1 MPPGAEHCAWR
12 NCQGGGGQG
21 GGINTA
27 LMMVNNGKYC
37 NGGMIINPFA
47 TINDGLLDITW
58 IDAPEYQGTLSVSGI
73 MSRARSGGIQA
84 YEGHSQY
91 VRGRKLRI
99 DIPEP
104 EQAQPELELEES
116 KEPLRPA
123 GPLLPPKPLKRDNAD
138 TSQVFDIRLR
148 LQ

>member
-1 MPPGAEHCAWR
+1 
-12 NCQGGGGQG
+12 
-21 GGINTA
+21 
-27 LMMVNNGKYC
+27 MMVNNGKYC

-47 TINDGLLDITW
+47 TINDGLLDVTW

-104 EQAQPELELEES
+104 EQVQPELELEEN
-116 KEPLRPA
+116 EETA
-123 GPLLPPKPLKRDNAD
+123 KPDRQEQVIMVDGEALNYK
-138 TSQVFDIRLR
+138 TSIIWECFPSNIEVMIDD
-148 LQ
+148 

>member
-1 MPPGAEHCAWR
+1 
-12 NCQGGGGQG
+12 
-21 GGINTA
+21 
-27 LMMVNNGKYC
+27 MMVNNGKYC

-116 KEPLRPA
+116 KET
-123 GPLLPPKPLKRDNAD
+123 PKPERPEQVIMVDGEALNYK
-138 TSQVFDIRLR
+138 TSIIWECFPSNIEVLLDD
-148 LQ
+148 

>member
-1 MPPGAEHCAWR
+1 
-12 NCQGGGGQG
+12 
-21 GGINTA
+21 
-27 LMMVNNGKYC
+27 MMVNNGKYC

-104 EQAQPELELEES
+104 EQPQPELELEES
-116 KEPLRPA
+116 KET
-123 GPLLPPKPLKRDNAD
+123 PKPERPEQVIMVDGEALNYK
-138 TSQVFDIRLR
+138 TSIIWECFPSNIEVLIDD
-148 LQ
+148 

>member
-1 MPPGAEHCAWR
+1 
-12 NCQGGGGQG
+12 
-21 GGINTA
+21 
-27 LMMVNNGKYC
+27 MMVNNGKYC

-116 KEPLRPA
+116 KET
-123 GPLLPPKPLKRDNAD
+123 PKPERPEQVIMVDGEALNYK
-138 TSQVFDIRLR
+138 TSIIWECFPSNIEVLIDD
-148 LQ
+148 